1 MDLHDVWVV
10 IHVLAWVFWLG
21 TDIGVFLG
29 AKMSENGDYSPE
41 TRLTVLK
48 LGMFLDIAP
57 RVAVPIVFIT
67 GVMLSNDLGF
77 DLIPPL
83 AGTLFGLI
91 WLTAVI
97 IGIATEGGQTPF
109 GKLAMRLQLLIN
121 TIVAFG
127 MGAIAIAGLAGAF
140 EMPSW
145 LAIKWLAFAVVALAA
160 IVLERTFAPAI
171 MLYGRLGTEG
181 ASDKLNAD
189 LSVALKP
196 VYWAVLVIYAATLV
210 AGITGLTHN

>member
-121 TIVAFG
+121 TIVAIG